1 MANSEFE
8 QIVDDFNFLD
18 DWEDKY
24 RYVIEE
30 GKKMPALD
38 ESFKVD
44 SNKVNGCAS
53 QVWLQFSV
61 SDTLYFDGDSDA
73 IIVKGLIAVLRKLY
87 NGTPINQIK
96 SISASENLKRL
107 GLDDHLSTQ
116 RSNGVKAMVERI
128 KSFGYAFK
136 RSIGYVFER

>member
-1 MANSEFE
+1 MTQRDFE
-8 QIVDDFNFLD
+8 QIVDDFDFFD

-38 ESFKVD
+38 DSLKVD

-53 QVWLQFSV
+53 QVWLNFSI
-61 SDTLYFDGDSDA
+61 SDTLHFEGDSDA
-73 IIVKGLIAVLRKLY
+73 IIVKGLIAILRKLY
-87 NGTPINQIK
+87 NDTPIDEIK
-96 SISASENLKRL
+96 NISAWENLKRL

-128 KSFGYAFK
+128 KSFG
-136 RSIGYVFER
+136 

>member
-1 MANSEFE
+1 MKHSEFE

-38 ESFKVD
+38 DSLKVD

-53 QVWLQFSV
+53 QVWLNFSI
-61 SDTLYFDGDSDA
+61 SDTLHFEGDSDA
-73 IIVKGLIAVLRKLY
+73 IIVKGLIAILRKLY
-87 NGTPINQIK
+87 NNTPIDEIQ
-96 SISASENLKRL
+96 SISAWENLKRL

-128 KSFGYAFK
+128 KSFG
-136 RSIGYVFER
+136 

>member
-1 MANSEFE
+1 MANNEFE
-8 QIVDDFNFLD
+8 QIVDDFDFLD

-44 SNKVNGCAS
+44 NNKVNGCAS

-128 KSFGYAFK
+128 KSFG
-136 RSIGYVFER
+136 

>member
-1 MANSEFE
+1 LGNSEFE
-8 QIVDDFNFLD
+8 QIVDDFDFLD

-38 ESFKVD
+38 GSLKVD

-87 NGTPINQIK
+87 NGTPIDQIK

-107 GLDDHLSTQ
+107 GLDDHLSNQ

-128 KSFGYAFK
+128 KSFG
-136 RSIGYVFER
+136 

>member
-1 MANSEFE
+1 MTNSEFE
-8 QIVDDFNFLD
+8 QIVDDFEFLE

-38 ESFKVD
+38 DSLKVD

-53 QVWLQFSV
+53 QVWLHFSV

-73 IIVKGLIAVLRKLY
+73 IIVRGLIAILRKLY
-87 NGTPINQIK
+87 NGTSIDEIK
-96 SISASENLKRL
+96 NISAWENLKRL
-107 GLDDHLSTQ
+107 GLDDNLSTQ

-128 KSFGYAFK
+128 E
-136 RSIGYVFER
+136 SIR

>member
-1 MANSEFE
+1 MANNEFE
-8 QIVDDFNFLD
+8 QIVDDFDFLD

-30 GKKMPALD
+30 GMKMPALD

-44 SNKVNGCAS
+44 SNKEDGCAS

-128 KSFGYAFK
+128 KSFG
-136 RSIGYVFER
+136 

>member
-1 MANSEFE
+1 MRTQLAHSEFE
-8 QIVDDFNFLD
+8 QIVEDFNFLD

-38 ESFKVD
+38 DSMKVD

-53 QVWLQFSV
+53 QVWLNFSI
-61 SDTLYFDGDSDA
+61 SDTLHFEGDSDA
-73 IIVKGLIAVLRKLY
+73 IIVKGLIAILRKLY
-87 NGTPINQIK
+87 NNTPIDEIQ
-96 SISASENLKRL
+96 SISAWENLKRL

-116 RSNGVKAMVERI
+116 RSNGVKAMVEKI
-128 KSFGYAFK
+128 KSFG
-136 RSIGYVFER
+136 

>member
-1 MANSEFE
+1 MYSYLFERLQLANSEFE
-8 QIVDDFNFLD
+8 QIVDDFDFLD

-30 GKKMPALD
+30 GKKMPALS

-61 SDTLYFDGDSDA
+61 SDTIYFDGDSDA

-87 NGTPINQIK
+87 NGTPIEQVK
-96 SISASENLKRL
+96 TISAEENLKRL

-128 KSFGYAFK
+128 KSFG
-136 RSIGYVFER
+136 

>member
-87 NGTPINQIK
+87 NGTPRSQIK
-96 SISASENLKRL
+96 RISASENLKRL

-116 RSNGVKAMVERI
+116 RSNGVKAIVERI
-128 KSFGYAFK
+128 QSFG
-136 RSIGYVFER
+136 

>member
-8 QIVDDFNFLD
+8 QIVDDFDFLD

-38 ESFKVD
+38 GSFKVD
-44 SNKVNGCAS
+44 RNKVNGCAS

-87 NGTPINQIK
+87 NGTPIDQIK
-96 SISASENLKRL
+96 SIGASENLKRL

-128 KSFGYAFK
+128 KSFG
-136 RSIGYVFER
+136 

>member
-8 QIVDDFNFLD
+8 QIVDDFDFLD

-44 SNKVNGCAS
+44 SNKVTGCAS

-128 KSFGYAFK
+128 QSFG
-136 RSIGYVFER
+136 

>member
-8 QIVDDFNFLD
+8 QIVDDFDFLD

-30 GKKMPALD
+30 GKKMPELD

-87 NGTPINQIK
+87 NGTPVNQIK

-128 KSFGYAFK
+128 QSFG
-136 RSIGYVFER
+136 

>member
-8 QIVDDFNFLD
+8 QIVDDFDFLD

-44 SNKVNGCAS
+44 GNKVNGCAS

-87 NGTPINQIK
+87 NGTPMNQIK

-128 KSFGYAFK
+128 KSFG
-136 RSIGYVFER
+136 

>member
-1 MANSEFE
+1 LGNSEFE
-8 QIVDDFNFLD
+8 QIVDDFDFLD

-38 ESFKVD
+38 GSLKVD

-87 NGTPINQIK
+87 NGTPIDQIK

-107 GLDDHLSTQ
+107 GLDDHLSNQ

-128 KSFGYAFK
+128 QSFG
-136 RSIGYVFER
+136 

>member
-8 QIVDDFNFLD
+8 QIVDDFDFLD

-38 ESFKVD
+38 ETFKVD

-87 NGTPINQIK
+87 NGTPMSQIK

-116 RSNGVKAMVERI
+116 RSKGVKAMVERI
-128 KSFGYAFK
+128 KSFG
-136 RSIGYVFER
+136 

>member
-8 QIVDDFNFLD
+8 QIVDDFDFLD

-30 GKKMPALD
+30 GKKMPELD

-87 NGTPINQIK
+87 NGTPIYQIK

-128 KSFGYAFK
+128 KSFG
-136 RSIGYVFER
+136 